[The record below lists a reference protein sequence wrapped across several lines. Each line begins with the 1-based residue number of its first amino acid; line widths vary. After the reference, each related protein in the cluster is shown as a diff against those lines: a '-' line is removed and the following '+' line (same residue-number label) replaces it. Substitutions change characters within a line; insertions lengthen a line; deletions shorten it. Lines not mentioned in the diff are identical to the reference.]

1 MKVSEL
7 IEELKQFQKENI
19 DDELDV
25 EFAYDYGDH
34 CHSTVTESINTV
46 ERLAVRYSGY
56 HQKNQIADDEELDK
70 EDVKEVIVLQ

>member
-1 MKVSEL
+1 MKPSEL
-7 IEELKQFQKENI
+7 IEELRQFQEENV

-46 ERLAVRYSGY
+46 ERTVVRYSGY